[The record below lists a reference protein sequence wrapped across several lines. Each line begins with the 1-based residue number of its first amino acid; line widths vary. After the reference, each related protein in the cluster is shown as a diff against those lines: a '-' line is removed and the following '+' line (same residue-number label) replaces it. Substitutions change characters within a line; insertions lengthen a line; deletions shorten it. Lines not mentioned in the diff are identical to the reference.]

1 MNKRKIGQE
10 KEAYAADFL
19 KKQGYQI
26 LETNYRCR
34 FGEVDI
40 IASDGTYVVFVEVKY
55 RSQIKNGFPEEAV
68 TGKKQK
74 IISKV
79 AVWYLTN
86 KGWSTNMPCRF
97 DVIAIC
103 GEEIRWHQD
112 AFPYQK

>member
-26 LETNYRCR
+26 LETNYRCKV
-34 FGEVDI
+34 GEVDI

-55 RSQIKNGFPEEAV
+55 RGQTKNGFPEEAV

-79 AVWYLTN
+79 ALWYLTK